1 MSKSS
6 KEPCYHSTPLKEMDV
21 VHLLFVLSLL
31 MVRDAPIPNLAQS
44 DSGEKLVFQFY
55 FNFLVSGPLPVG
67 FAQHPSPGPCT
78 GTPSLLLPALSP
90 SSCQCSS
97 ISYAAMTIITSL
109 TSAVLPHL
117 YSGFCYSCS
126 VCTVPVGAAFLAASY
141 CARTALKLLWFS
153 SALLLSLP
161 GCRVLSKYC
170 CTVDSSTV
178 YGSFSSATISSW

>member
-31 MVRDAPIPNLAQS
+31 MGRDAPIPNLAQS
-44 DSGEKLVFQFY
+44 DSGEKLVFQLY

-67 FAQHPSPGPCT
+67 FAQHPSPKPPT
-78 GTPSLLLPALSP
+78 GTPPLVLPALSP

-97 ISYAAMTIITSL
+97 LSYAAMTIVTSL

-117 YSGFCYSCS
+117 YSGSCYSCS
-126 VCTVPVGAAFLAASY
+126 VCAAPAGAAFPAASY
-141 CARTALKLLWFS
+141 CARTALKLL
-153 SALLLSLP
+153 
-161 GCRVLSKYC
+161 
-170 CTVDSSTV
+170 
-178 YGSFSSATISSW
+178 